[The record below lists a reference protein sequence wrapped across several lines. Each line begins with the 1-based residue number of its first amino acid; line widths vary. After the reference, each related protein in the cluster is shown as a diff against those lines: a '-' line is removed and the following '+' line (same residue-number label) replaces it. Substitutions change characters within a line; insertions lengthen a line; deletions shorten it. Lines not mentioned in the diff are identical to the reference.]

1 VTVNTVETTW
11 SELLQQPN
19 KTLDKL
25 RGHRA
30 LLVHRRD
37 AEDLVVTTV
46 SKAEEASEVRSATTR
61 MFIVLMQRDAR
72 ARELVTEV
80 LPAAFPWVRYLPAE
94 GLRAFV
100 LELVEELER
109 ADSLENPAPVAHLLA
124 AWRATAESYAD
135 PEYMAALREVGQDLG
150 PVPEPEIP

>member
-1 VTVNTVETTW
+1 MTVNTAETTW

-30 LLVHRRD
+30 LRVHRRD
-37 AEDLVVTTV
+37 AEDLVVTTA
-46 SKAEEASEVRSATTR
+46 SKAAEANEVSSATTR
-61 MFIVLMQRDAR
+61 MFLALMQRDSR
-72 ARELVTEV
+72 ARELVTDI
-80 LPAAFPWVRYLPAE
+80 LPTAFPWVRYLPTE

-109 ADSLENPAPVAHLLA
+109 ADSLENPAPVAHLLT

-135 PEYMAALREVGQDLG
+135 PEYMAALREVGQEEAGG
-150 PVPEPEIP
+150 PTARTW

>member
-1 VTVNTVETTW
+1 MSTVETTW

-37 AEDLVVTTV
+37 AEDLVVTTA
-46 SKAEEASEVRSATTR
+46 SKAEEASEVRSATTK
-61 MFIVLMQRDAR
+61 MFVALMQQDSR
-72 ARELVTEV
+72 ARDLVTDI
-80 LPAAFPWVRYLPAE
+80 LPSAFPWVRYLPTE
-94 GLRAFV
+94 DLRAFV

-109 ADSLENPAPVAHLLA
+109 ADSLGNPAPVAHLLA

-135 PEYMAALREVGQDLG
+135 PEFMAAFHEAGQDLG
-150 PVPEPEIP
+150 PVPEPEGP

>member
-1 VTVNTVETTW
+1 MNTAETTW

-37 AEDLVVTTV
+37 AEDLIVTTA
-46 SKAEEASEVRSATTR
+46 SKATEATEVSSATTR
-61 MFIVLMQRDAR
+61 MFVALMQRDAR
-72 ARELVTEV
+72 ARQLVTDI
-80 LPAAFPWVRYLPAE
+80 LPTAFPWVRYLPTE
-94 GLRAFV
+94 GLRTFV

-124 AWRATAESYAD
+124 AWKATAESYAD
-135 PEYMAALREVGQDLG
+135 PEFMAAFRSGGLEIG
-150 PVPEPEIP
+150 PVPEPEGP

>member
-1 VTVNTVETTW
+1 VNTVETTW

-30 LLVHRRD
+30 LRVHRRD
-37 AEDLVVTTV
+37 AEDLVVTTA
-46 SKAEEASEVRSATTR
+46 SKAAEATEVSSATTR
-61 MFIVLMQRDAR
+61 MFVALMQRDAR
-72 ARELVTEV
+72 ARELVTEI
-80 LPAAFPWVRYLPAE
+80 LPTAFPWIRYLPTE
-94 GLRAFV
+94 DVRAFV
-100 LELVEELER
+100 LELMEELER

-135 PEYMAALREVGQDLG
+135 PDFMAALRNGGQEIG
-150 PVPEPEIP
+150 PVPEPEGP

>member
-1 VTVNTVETTW
+1 MTVNTAETTW

-25 RGHRA
+25 HGHRA
-30 LLVHRRD
+30 LRVHRRD
-37 AEDLVVTTV
+37 AEDLVLTTA
-46 SKAEEASEVRSATTR
+46 SKAAEATEVSSATTR
-61 MFIVLMQRDAR
+61 MFVALMQRDAR
-72 ARELVTEV
+72 ARELVTEI
-80 LPAAFPWVRYLPAE
+80 LPSAFPWVRYLPTE

-135 PEYMAALREVGQDLG
+135 PEYMAARLDVGQDLG
-150 PVPEPEIP
+150 PVPEPEGP